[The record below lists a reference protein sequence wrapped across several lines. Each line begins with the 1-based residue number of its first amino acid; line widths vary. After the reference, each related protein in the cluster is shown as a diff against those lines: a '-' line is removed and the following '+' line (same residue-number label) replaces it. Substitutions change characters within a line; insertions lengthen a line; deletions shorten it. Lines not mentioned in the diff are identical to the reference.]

1 MSERLKVISLR
12 LLVILGMAALVA
24 ATLWFYFLFHTSPG
38 QPVPETGR
46 TETLTERSYRFFVR
60 PADVVIHRALVCVGL
75 ITLAGV
81 WFVDRRDK
89 RRRNRPNLV
98 PADRPHDQAFFETPT
113 KDNIFTGKIIA
124 FIVVASILS
133 AMVLVTSGY
142 MPFEWLTP

>member
-1 MSERLKVISLR
+1 MRVSLKVVSLR
-12 LLVILGMAALVA
+12 VLVILGTAALVA

-46 TETLTERSYRFFVR
+46 TEMLTERSYPFFVR
-60 PADVVIHRALVCVGL
+60 PPDVVIHRVLICVGL
-75 ITLAGV
+75 ITLTGV

-98 PADRPHDQAFFETPT
+98 PPDRPHDQDFFEMPT
-113 KDNIFTGKIIA
+113 KDDIYTGKIVA
-124 FIVVASILS
+124 FIVVASIFS
-133 AMVLVTSGY
+133 AMVAGTSGY